1 MAHCGA
7 HHRQSR
13 IIFHGCKG
21 SVQWYCGRE
30 TVTGTSN
37 NGCTFCLR
45 SSCYTGLTG
54 LLEEQPVCEMKN
66 GRGRCS
72 CRIKQIYVTSSFV
85 RLVLHQ
91 LAFINLSIGESFF
104 FFFWIYSNISFQS
117 FLFFFDR
124 YNIVQIFGNW
134 LKNQYS
140 FRNSERQ
147 ILITVLEFKLS
158 VREPYEKSI
167 TIFLF
172 LYHWRIKRE
181 YFNPT

>member
-54 LLEEQPVCEMKN
+54 LLEEQPVREMKN
-66 GRGRCS
+66 GHGRCS

-91 LAFINLSIGESFF
+91 LTFINLSIGESFF
-104 FFFWIYSNISFQS
+104 FFFFFFFEYIPIYLSNRS
-117 FLFFFDR
+117 FLFDR
-124 YNIVQIFGNW
+124 YNIVEIFGNW
-134 LKNQYS
+134 LRNQFN

-147 ILITVLEFKLS
+147 ILITVMEFKFS
-158 VREPYEKSI
+158 YGKNI
-167 TIFLF
+167 TVFLF
-172 LYHWRIKRE
+172 LYHSRIKKE
-181 YFNPT
+181 YFNST

>member
-54 LLEEQPVCEMKN
+54 LLEEQPVREMKN
-66 GRGRCS
+66 GHGRCS

-91 LAFINLSIGESFF
+91 LTFINLSIGESFF
-104 FFFWIYSNISFQS
+104 FFFFFFLIYSNISFQS
-117 FLFFFDR
+117 FL
-124 YNIVQIFGNW
+124 
-134 LKNQYS
+134 S
-140 FRNSERQ
+140 FRSLLYRKDLWK
-147 ILITVLEFKLS
+147 LIKKPVQFQKFWKTN
-158 VREPYEKSI
+158 
-167 TIFLF
+167 
-172 LYHWRIKRE
+172 
-181 YFNPT
+181 FNYCNGV